1 MIDEEAEHVLTGEIG
16 PQLVLWD
23 LMKTHKTDSDGQW
36 ISGIWASADKA
47 LVHQDGLS
55 LWDLST
61 GHASQILK
69 PGSYVVTAAPGAGV
83 WAIAR
88 WLSYRKPHSDWQIR
102 AQTGHFVYG
111 IARFIPGDGDK
122 LATLSKW
129 QTPAGSGP
137 LKGLQ
142 GAKCGG
148 FQHGLATR

>member
-1 MIDEEAEHVLTGEIG
+1 MIDEEAEHVLTGDIG

-23 LMKTHKTDSDGQW
+23 LMKTHKTYSDGQW

-88 WLSYRKPHSDWQIR
+88 WLATGSRIRIGKFGRKPDTLFMESRDLSR
-102 AQTGHFVYG
+102 GM
-111 IARFIPGDGDK
+111 
-122 LATLSKW
+122 ATSLQLSRNGKR
-129 QTPAGSGP
+129 
-137 LKGLQ
+137 LLVLV
-142 GAKCGG
+142 
-148 FQHGLATR
+148 H